1 EELGDGVEVNVTLP
15 EVLRIGVVDTGGGA
29 IEVLLGG
36 TEGSMYEDTD
46 ELVEQV
52 LHPPDDGAE
61 LELAAIV
68 EVILLVYEKDC
79 GKLKVFVKVGV
90 PHV

>member
-1 EELGDGVEVNVTLP
+1 MTLP

>member
-1 EELGDGVEVNVTLP
+1 MTLP
-15 EVLRIGVVDTGGGA
+15 DVLRPGVVDTGGGA
-29 IEVLLGG
+29 TEVLLAG
-36 TEGSMYEDTD
+36 TEGSMYDDTD

-52 LHPPDDGAE
+52 LHPPD
-61 LELAAIV
+61 ELAAIV
-68 EVILLVYEKDC
+68 EVVLLAYENDC

>member
-1 EELGDGVEVNVTLP
+1 MTLP

-29 IEVLLGG
+29 TEVLLAG

-46 ELVEQV
+46 VVVEQV
-52 LHPPDDGAE
+52 LHPPGGGAE

-68 EVILLVYEKDC
+68 EVALLAYENDC
-79 GKLKVFVKVGV
+79 EKLKVFVNVGV